1 MTHERRLVFEYI
13 GTAPRK
19 LAPPRRMGGE
29 PIGTRGGDAG
39 SGNDRYLALTLTA
52 MRNALRKLVIA
63 LPSVLV
69 ILAVFAAGIG
79 IYAAA
84 LALWPLVL
92 VWWPWLLAGAIAV
105 VALGAWW
112 LWWQLPKRQM
122 RSITAEDPK
131 DRADI
136 EDNFRKTITQL
147 FAGLVTLFAGIV
159 ALTAAVIAYLQLSE
173 QQKSS
178 HDLLIRRGAAVNHVS
193 ESEH

>member
-1 MTHERRLVFEYI
+1 MVAK
-13 GTAPRK
+13 G
-19 LAPPRRMGGE
+19 
-29 PIGTRGGDAG
+29 G
-39 SGNDRYLALTLTA
+39 SGNDRCLALMLTA
-52 MRNALRKLVIA
+52 MRNATLRTLVIA
-63 LPSVLV
+63 LISVLV
-69 ILAVFAAGIG
+69 IFAAFAAGIG
-79 IYAAA
+79 VYVAA

-92 VWWPWLLAGAIAV
+92 VWWPRLLAGAVAV

-112 LWWQLPKRQM
+112 LWWRLPKRQM

-131 DRADI
+131 DQADI

-193 ESEH
+193 DSEH